1 MGAAWRGMF
10 GGMFGDRFERS
21 PRSESSFEDRR
32 TAAAPSTSPAPPLS
46 PGPAIAFAKTLSP
59 IERIDAHRERLF
71 VSAVQLLEEPRAAQ
85 QVVTETLD
93 KAILG
98 LKDGH
103 DEAQSGAEPERS
115 LERSLDKML
124 VSLALVRLKA
134 MPPPLP
140 ALGRTGKS
148 ASVDGSAASLH
159 DPFAAVERE
168 REREPEI
175 TDGEAGAEAQFA
187 RTAQV
192 LSTLPIEARVAV
204 TLVVMQGRSLAD
216 AAFLL
221 ATTEASCRFFLNHG
235 RKLLRRAM
243 QRDLLTGDGEGRA
256 AALLEKFTSGTTTL
270 HDLRRSKKATIRA

>member
-1 MGAAWRGMF
+1 MF
-10 GGMFGDRFERS
+10 
-21 PRSESSFEDRR
+21 
-32 TAAAPSTSPAPPLS
+32 AAAPRGVSSPDDQRLAAPSPAAAESSPP
-46 PGPAIAFAKTLSP
+46 PAACAPPPLSP

-71 VSAVQLLEEPRAAQ
+71 VCAVQLLDEPRAAQ
-85 QVVTETLD
+85 QVVSETLD

-98 LKDGH
+98 LRAGR
-103 DEAQSGAEPERS
+103 EAEGAEPERA

-124 VSLALVRLKA
+124 VSLTLVRMKA

-140 ALGRTGKS
+140 IGNRAGKS
-148 ASVDGSAASLH
+148 ASSDGGPASLH

-175 TDGEAGAEAQFA
+175 SDGEAGAEAQFA

-192 LSTLPIEARVAV
+192 LGALPIEARVAV

-216 AAFLL
+216 AAYLL
-221 ATTEASCRFFLNHG
+221 ATTEESCRFFLNHG
-235 RKLLRRAM
+235 RKLLRRAL

-256 AALLEKFTSGTTTL
+256 ASLLEKFTSGTTTL

>member
-1 MGAAWRGMF
+1 MF
-10 GGMFGDRFERS
+10 EGT
-21 PRSESSFEDRR
+21 PRSVSSSDDRR
-32 TAAAPSTSPAPPLS
+32 LAAPSPVVAEKAPSPAIVAPP
-46 PGPAIAFAKTLSP
+46 PLSP

-71 VSAVQLLEEPRAAQ
+71 VCAVQLLDEPRAAQ
-85 QVVTETLD
+85 QVVSETLD

-98 LKDGH
+98 LRDGR
-103 DEAQSGAEPERS
+103 EAEGAEPERA

-124 VSLALVRLKA
+124 ISLALVRMKA

-140 ALGRTGKS
+140 VGNRVGKTTS
-148 ASVDGSAASLH
+148 SDGAASLH

-168 REREPEI
+168 RETELS
-175 TDGEAGAEAQFA
+175 DGEAGAEAQFA

-192 LSTLPIEARVAV
+192 LGALPIEARVAV

-216 AAFLL
+216 AAYLL
-221 ATTEASCRFFLNHG
+221 ATTEESCRFFLNHG
-235 RKLLRRAM
+235 RKLLRRAL

-256 AALLEKFTSGTTTL
+256 ASLLEKFTSGTTTL